1 MMVSPHI
8 VCCLLFGYRIAYGFL
23 DFYPFIIMTGAA
35 MDTQLGVEDLRD
47 HRSSRKTIAARPRL
61 TLNKQGTEQIGT
73 LYLGTTID

>member
-1 MMVSPHI
+1 
-8 VCCLLFGYRIAYGFL
+8 
-23 DFYPFIIMTGAA
+23 MTGAA

-73 LYLGTTID
+73 LYLGTTIDWIYMQNIGPLHIFEPLYMISNTWER